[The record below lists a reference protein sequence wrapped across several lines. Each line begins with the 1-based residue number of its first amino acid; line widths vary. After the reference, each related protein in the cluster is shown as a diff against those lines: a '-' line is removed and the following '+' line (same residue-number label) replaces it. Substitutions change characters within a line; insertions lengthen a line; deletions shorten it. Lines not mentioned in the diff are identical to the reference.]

1 MNWTFFLNMT
11 HRIEPFFNMFAR
23 ILNFSKNM
31 THWIEPFF
39 LQKKNDSKNVS
50 SQKMTQRIEPFSDTT
65 HRIEATAWHVSAPP
79 FCWAPCLANGWWS
92 GDSAGTY
99 SRNVGTTA
107 IWGRRPSFR
116 RLASGCSLQVAEPH
130 QQTEK
135 AVVSFGYCLQVVAA
149 RHLRE
154 VRHAHRWDL
163 ETCVTSACRDMRCDC
178 CVCTS
183 STTKCRVH

>member
-1 MNWTFFLNMT
+1 M
-11 HRIEPFFNMFAR
+11 IEI

-31 THWIEPFF
+31 THWIEPFC
-39 LQKKNDSKNVS
+39 KKMTQRMFWRKVK
-50 SQKMTQRIEPFSDTT
+50 KMTQRIEPFSNTT
-65 HRIEATAWHVSAPP
+65 RRMEATAWHVSAPP
-79 FCWAPCLANGWWS
+79 FCCAPCFANEWWS

-135 AVVSFGYCLQVVAA
+135 AVVSFGYCLQLVAA
-149 RHLRE
+149 RHFRE

-163 ETCVTSACRDMRCDC
+163 ETCVTSAAATCAATATCAPGSR
-178 CVCTS
+178 
-183 STTKCRVH
+183 TKCRVH